1 MSLVHK
7 LPENVNKTLIYQRIT
22 AGQAI
27 LFPWDKTTTQT
38 RNLVRAYADSLGC
51 PEEYILF
58 PLLTVTASF
67 IGTHGRIHINDSW
80 EEPAI
85 VWFNV
90 CARKGQKKTAAL
102 NVLARPVREIEQDL
116 QNDFKQDNP
125 EAQDRDLPRLLVDHF
140 SFEKLHQVMS
150 QSNNKV
156 LGAYDELTQFYNM
169 LDHYKTNSTMDR
181 KTLLALNGEAQW
193 TRDFKNG
200 SATMDSTCLNITG
213 FIQPAYV
220 VKLLAQDDFDGFNDR
235 QLYVCPAERD
245 VDYDE
250 LIPFDPTT
258 NPQLKS
264 VYEIIGNFH
273 KTSVTYKMDKDA
285 HELFKKYH
293 DELKR
298 RKLAITHDENRR
310 GILAK
315 AIGQMARV
323 CMIVHVLDNAVAM
336 ANLELDTDE
345 HNDSQAQLSSIVG
358 KRSALQAIAIMN
370 YVLDTK
376 FAMMPQE
383 YKLQDASATAPSTS
397 TTKADVEPSSQ
408 TAISFFPQETLT
420 DRYGKYVKK
429 VLLHKGTVVKAS
441 EVSGR
446 HLIPPV
452 TPLPNTTNRY
462 PTLAAEG
469 FLKSME
475 NLGLGDIDRTA
486 NGKSIVL
493 RKRRLEDMP
502 TEAKNKLRKINIT
515 DEEYEESMN

>member
-1 MSLVHK
+1 M
-7 LPENVNKTLIYQRIT
+7 
-22 AGQAI
+22 
-27 LFPWDKTTTQT
+27 
-38 RNLVRAYADSLGC
+38 
-51 PEEYILF
+51 
-58 PLLTVTASF
+58 
-67 IGTHGRIHINDSW
+67 
-80 EEPAI
+80 
-85 VWFNV
+85 
-90 CARKGQKKTAAL
+90 CAREKDKKKKTAAL
-102 NVLARPVREIEQDL
+102 NVLAGPVREIEQDL

-150 QSNNKV
+150 QNNNKV

-169 LDHYKTNSTMDR
+169 LDHYKTNSTVDR
-181 KTLLALNGEAQW
+181 KTLLALKGGVQW

-200 SATMDSTCLNITG
+200 SATMDSTCLNIIG
-213 FIQPAYV
+213 FIQPAHV

-258 NPQLKS
+258 KPQLKS

-310 GILAK
+310 GIIAK
-315 AIGQMARV
+315 AIAQMARV

-370 YVLDTK
+370 YVLTI
-376 FAMMPQE
+376 QL
-383 YKLQDASATAPSTS
+383 Y
-397 TTKADVEPSSQ
+397 
-408 TAISFFPQETLT
+408 LT
-420 DRYGKYVKK
+420 
-429 VLLHKGTVVKAS
+429 
-441 EVSGR
+441 
-446 HLIPPV
+446 
-452 TPLPNTTNRY
+452 
-462 PTLAAEG
+462 TLATHN
-469 FLKSME
+469 KSWFP
-475 NLGLGDIDRTA
+475 GGA
-486 NGKSIVL
+486 
-493 RKRRLEDMP
+493 
-502 TEAKNKLRKINIT
+502 
-515 DEEYEESMN
+515 